1 MHLERFKC
9 EPQEPVASRPSM
21 WVRKFAQNSLMDH
34 HDEGNSIV
42 LYDQISSVF
51 HSVILQNIL
60 GSVLIGNLEVLLL
73 LGY

>member
-1 MHLERFKC
+1 
-9 EPQEPVASRPSM
+9 M
-21 WVRKFAQNSLMDH
+21 WVRKFAQNPLMDH

-73 LGY
+73 LGH